1 MLINARYGPFYIPN
15 GHDLIAQSLRLYGE
29 WAQLEIDV
37 LANFIQEGD
46 VVADIGSFIGSHARA
61 FSEVAG
67 ERGKVYAFEANSSIF
82 PILEKNA
89 ELARLG
95 NIAAFGIGLGATD
108 REMYVIKEDG
118 ANQGAN
124 RLDIWARANSQRVG
138 VKPIDSLDIPVIN
151 FLKIDVEGMEL
162 EVLMGADEVISRCM
176 PIIFAEA
183 NSLESSH
190 GILGWARLKNYFSY
204 GLIGDAFNHRN
215 FNREKKNIFGPA
227 KECGLLLIPQ
237 PFIDRF
243 TACIESLRLP
253 EIKTIDDLALLL
265 LHKPQYTYEV
275 LERSAAALK
284 LGIKYSSPAE
294 RKPWPYKL
302 RGYFDSLKD

>member
-1 MLINARYGPFYIPN
+1 M
-15 GHDLIAQSLRLYGE
+15 
-29 WAQLEIDV
+29 
-37 LANFIQEGD
+37 
-46 VVADIGSFIGSHARA
+46 
-61 FSEVAG
+61 AG

-138 VKPIDSLDIPVIN
+138 VKPIDSLHIPTLN

-162 EVLMGADEVISRCM
+162 EVLMGADEVISRSM